1 VDVADAGEAGFVC
14 TGSQAVSLLTENVF
28 MEQLKIAP
36 SRDIGETKL
45 NRLKEAPHFAQLG
58 SYAKF
63 ANARKRSCRAGKFAA
78 NVQEPA

>member
-1 VDVADAGEAGFVC
+1 VDVADAGEAGFLY
-14 TGSQAVSLLTENVF
+14 TGSQAVSLQTEKAF
-28 MEQLKIAP
+28 REQLKTAP
-36 SRDIGETKL
+36 SRDIGEIKL
-45 NRLKEAPHFAQLG
+45 NRLKEAPHFAQLS